1 VEGERQ
7 TMPGDGE
14 PLHGHHTRLRD
25 RLREP
30 FNGLSHAVAAL
41 AALVGLAILLIAG
54 RDDAFK
60 QASLLVYGASLVLM
74 LSSSA
79 AYHLVKSRAEVT
91 LSLRKLDHAAIYLLI
106 AGTYTPICFNLMEG
120 FWRWGMLGI
129 IWGLALV
136 GVVSKLFLIGAPRGF
151 TAGVYLGM
159 GWLSML
165 SLGELLRVMPAGGL
179 AWLFLG
185 GAAYTLGSI
194 VYITKKMDFFPG
206 VFGFHEVWHI
216 FVILGCLFHYLAI
229 LLYVA
234 PVPAGA

>member
-1 VEGERQ
+1 MTAAWAGAFRDLPRERGFEPLRVEGTIPGELRG
-7 TMPGDGE
+7 TLVRCGPALMSSFGRSYRHLFDGDGAVTAVR
-14 PLHGHHTRLRD
+14 LDNRGAHGAVRIVDT
-25 RLREP
+25 P
-30 FNGLSHAVAAL
+30 GLVAERH
-41 AALVGLAILLIAG
+41 AG
-54 RDDAFK
+54 RALYP
-60 QASLLVYGASLVLM
+60 AYG
-74 LSSSA
+74 
-79 AYHLVKSRAEVT
+79 T
-91 LSLRKLDHAAIYLLI
+91 LPPGPAQPLPRPKHAANI
-106 AGTYTPICFNLMEG
+106 
-120 FWRWGMLGI
+120 
-129 IWGLALV
+129 
-136 GVVSKLFLIGAPRGF
+136 
-151 TAGVYLGM
+151 
-159 GWLSML
+159 SML